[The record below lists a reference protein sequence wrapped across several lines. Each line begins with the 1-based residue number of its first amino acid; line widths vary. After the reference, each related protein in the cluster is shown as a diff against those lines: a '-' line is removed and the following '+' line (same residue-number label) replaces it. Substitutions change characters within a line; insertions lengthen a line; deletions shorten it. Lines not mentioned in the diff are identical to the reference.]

1 MSMLDEVLFNVILVV
16 FPIFVYFFIYCYLTI
31 NEKKV
36 SDLILLFTLLS
47 SLYLVFK
54 YNNFIVDN
62 RILLLCN
69 IPIVIAYIKRK
80 EVLGVILSL
89 IIVIYLLYSKNV
101 GVILIIHKYILYWVN
116 YLVFIKKCKNFNKFL
131 LFTAVIQGFYLA
143 FEVSYYQTSNNYIDL
158 LYIFLMVFIFYLLS
172 FAILYLFSLG
182 DKIVGLYGEV
192 KNMAMEREVKNS
204 LFKLTHEVKNP
215 IAVCKG
221 YLDMLDVNDSV
232 KLNKYIPIIKEEV
245 NKSINIMSDF
255 LEYSKIK
262 IDKESIDINLF
273 LDDVYDEYSL
283 LFKDN
288 NIEFKYVAQNDER
301 YVMGDYNRLRQV
313 FLNIIKNS
321 IEAIGRDGLITLGS
335 YIKDKKIYIYVED
348 NGCGMD
354 NDTLD
359 KIKDMFYT
367 TKRNGTGIG
376 VSLSNE
382 IVKAHNGEL
391 IYESTLGK
399 GTKTLVVL
407 PLQE

>member
-1 MSMLDEVLFNVILVV
+1 MSILDEVLFNVILVI
-16 FPIFVYFFIYCYLTI
+16 FPVFVYFFIYCYLAI
-31 NEKKV
+31 SEKKV
-36 SDLILLFTLLS
+36 PDLLLLFTLLS

-54 YNNFIVDN
+54 YNDFVIDS

-69 IPIVIAYIKRK
+69 IPIVIAYIKKK
-80 EVLGVILSL
+80 EVLGIILSL
-89 IIVIYLLYSKNV
+89 IIVIYLLYCKNI
-101 GVILIIHKYILYWVN
+101 GAELIIHKYILYWLN
-116 YLVFIKKCKNFNKFL
+116 YLIFIKKGKNFNKFL
-131 LFTAVIQGFYLA
+131 FFIAVIQGFYLA
-143 FEVSYYQTSNNYIDL
+143 FEISYYKTGSDFIDL
-158 LYIFLMVFIFYLLS
+158 LYIFLIVFIFYLLS
-172 FAILYLFSLG
+172 FLILYLFSLG
-182 DKIVGLYGEV
+182 DKIVSLYGEV
-192 KNMAMEREVKNS
+192 KNMAMEREIKNS

-221 YLDMLDVNDSV
+221 YLDMLDVNDSA
-232 KLNKYIPIIKEEV
+232 KLNKYILIIKEEV
-245 NKSINIMSDF
+245 NKSLNIMTDF

-283 LFKDN
+283 LFKNN
-288 NIEFKYVAQNDER
+288 NIEFKYLADDEEK

-321 IEAIGRDGLITLGS
+321 IEAIESNGLITLGS
-335 YIKDKKIYIYVED
+335 YVKCNKVYIYIED

-354 NDTLD
+354 KETLN
-359 KIKDMFYT
+359 KVKDMFYT

-391 IYESTLGK
+391 VYESTLGK
-399 GTKTLVVL
+399 GTKTLVIL

>member
-1 MSMLDEVLFNVILVV
+1 MSLIDEVLFNIILVV

-31 NEKKV
+31 NGKKV
-36 SDLILLFTLLS
+36 PDLILLFTLIS

-54 YNNFIVDN
+54 YNGFIIDN

-69 IPIVIAYIKRK
+69 IPIVIAYIKKK

-89 IIVIYLLYSKNV
+89 IIIIYLYSKNI
-101 GVILIIHKYILYWVN
+101 GVTLIIHKYILYWIN
-116 YLVFIKKCKNFNKFL
+116 YLVFIKKRKNFNKFL
-131 LFTAVIQGFYLA
+131 LITVIIQGFYLA
-143 FEVSYYQTSNNYIDL
+143 FEASYYQDSSNYMDL
-158 LYIFLMVFIFYLLS
+158 LYIFLMVVIFYLLS
-172 FAILYLFSLG
+172 FAILYLLSLS
-182 DKIVGLYGEV
+182 DKIVSLYGEV
-192 KNMAMEREVKNS
+192 KNMTMEREVKNS

-221 YLDMLDVNDSV
+221 YLDMIDVNDPI
-232 KLNKYIPIIKEEV
+232 KLNKYISIIKEEV

-262 IDKESIDINLF
+262 IEKESIDINLF

-283 LFKDN
+283 LFRDN
-288 NIEFKYVAQNDER
+288 NIEFKYTSNGEEI
-301 YVMGDYNRLRQV
+301 YIMGDYNRLKQV

-321 IEAIGRDGLITLGS
+321 IEAIGSNGVITLSS
-335 YIKDKKIYIYVED
+335 YIKNNKVYIDIDD

-354 NDTLD
+354 NDTLN

-399 GTKTLVVL
+399 GTKTLIVL

>member
-31 NEKKV
+31 NEKRV

-143 FEVSYYQTSNNYIDL
+143 FEVSYYQTNNNYIDL

-192 KNMAMEREVKNS
+192 KNMTMEREVKNS

-221 YLDMLDVNDSV
+221 YLDMLDVNDPV
-232 KLNKYIPIIKEEV
+232 KLNKYISIIKEEV

-321 IEAIGRDGLITLGS
+321 IEAIGRDGLIILGS

-391 IYESTLGK
+391 IYESTLGN
-399 GTKTLVVL
+399 
-407 PLQE
+407 

>member
-1 MSMLDEVLFNVILVV
+1 MKKLFKP
-16 FPIFVYFFIYCYLTI
+16 PIDYR
-31 NEKKV
+31 N
-36 SDLILLFTLLS
+36 
-47 SLYLVFK
+47 
-54 YNNFIVDN
+54 
-62 RILLLCN
+62 
-69 IPIVIAYIKRK
+69 
-80 EVLGVILSL
+80 
-89 IIVIYLLYSKNV
+89 
-101 GVILIIHKYILYWVN
+101 
-116 YLVFIKKCKNFNKFL
+116 
-131 LFTAVIQGFYLA
+131 A
-143 FEVSYYQTSNNYIDL
+143 FEVSYYQTSNNYMDL
-158 LYIFLMVFIFYLLS
+158 LYIFLIVFIFYLLS
-172 FAILYLFSLG
+172 FAVLYLFSLG

-221 YLDMLDVNDSV
+221 YLDMLDVNDPV
-232 KLNKYIPIIKEEV
+232 KLNKYISIIKEEV

>member
-1 MSMLDEVLFNVILVV
+1 
-16 FPIFVYFFIYCYLTI
+16 
-31 NEKKV
+31 
-36 SDLILLFTLLS
+36 
-47 SLYLVFK
+47 
-54 YNNFIVDN
+54 
-62 RILLLCN
+62 
-69 IPIVIAYIKRK
+69 
-80 EVLGVILSL
+80 
-89 IIVIYLLYSKNV
+89 
-101 GVILIIHKYILYWVN
+101 
-116 YLVFIKKCKNFNKFL
+116 
-131 LFTAVIQGFYLA
+131 
-143 FEVSYYQTSNNYIDL
+143 
-158 LYIFLMVFIFYLLS
+158 MVFIFYLLS
-172 FAILYLFSLG
+172 FAVLYLFSLG

-221 YLDMLDVNDSV
+221 YLDMLDVNDPV

-354 NDTLD
+354 SDTLD